1 MRLSDAMTPARGW
14 EEAAM
19 LTAQPRTISGGA
31 ALNALREAQRE
42 NDRILQSAKA
52 LPVSAQEPEN
62 AQKPAGA
69 VEALKAPNTL
79 RRAAFHQAMRAWQ
92 LTREDLRYIYI
103 ALIVIAYADAYLG
116 PLAAQDV
123 GAVACAAHK
132 GGFGLVDR
140 GMVGNVL
147 TNALIAVAKA
157 FEHGG
162 HIAIGRG
169 LVRKVAVGFHIA
181 GFDARDAAKLLI
193 QGQSSQSICFP
204 VSI

>member
-42 NDRILQSAKA
+42 NDRTLQSAKA

-79 RRAAFHQAMRAWQ
+79 RRAAFHQAMRAW
-92 LTREDLRYIYI
+92 
-103 ALIVIAYADAYLG
+103 
-116 PLAAQDV
+116 
-123 GAVACAAHK
+123 
-132 GGFGLVDR
+132 R
-140 GMVGNVL
+140 GN
-147 TNALIAVAKA
+147 
-157 FEHGG
+157 
-162 HIAIGRG
+162 
-169 LVRKVAVGFHIA
+169 
-181 GFDARDAAKLLI
+181 
-193 QGQSSQSICFP
+193 
-204 VSI
+204 